1 MNMSN
6 KFEIHQQ
13 LIMKNYQN
21 LIFIKKTRY
30 FFTSKKENSAFFLSL
45 IHLQNE
51 NLLNH
56 LQMSKTLIF
65 SLFKIYQN
73 NK

>member
-13 LIMKNYQN
+13 LIMKNFQN
-21 LIFIKKTRY
+21 LIFIKKIRY
-30 FFTSKKENSAFFLSL
+30 FLTSKEENSAYFLSL
-45 IHLQNE
+45 IYLQNE

-56 LQMSKTLIF
+56 LQMSKTLNF
-65 SLFKIYQN
+65 SLSKIY
-73 NK
+73 